1 MSRIAIVGGH
11 GQVARHL
18 LVELRRS
25 EHTPVAL
32 VRKEEYRD
40 ELESRGA
47 EVRLLDIEQQDADAF
62 AAAFE
67 GCDAVVFAAGGG
79 PDGNLER
86 KRTVD
91 LEGSLKSIEGARMAG
106 IHRFVQVSAID
117 VDDPLPDDTGDV
129 WRAYVE
135 AKRDADAAL
144 RDSDLAW
151 TIIRPGRLTDEPAT
165 GLVALGAVAGARR
178 HPARRRRRRGGRRAR
193 LDRHRRAAVGPGV
206 RRHARRRGSA
216 TQRVRCR
223 RRRRAAAART
233 ASRAVSRRG
242 ESPAASATWPVRSSS
257 CFIHRTKSPAAS
269 SEWPST
275 SSRSSPSAQR

>member
-32 VRKEEYRD
+32 VRREEYRD

-91 LEGSLKSIEGARMAG
+91 LEGSLKSIEGARKTG
-106 IHRFVQVSAID
+106 IERFVQVSAIN
-117 VDDPLPDDTGDV
+117 VDDPLPADTSDV

-144 RDSDLAW
+144 RDSGLSW

-165 GLVALGAVAGARR
+165 GLVALGSSLG
-178 HPARRRRRRGGRRAR
+178 RGDIPRA
-193 LDRHRRAAVGPGV
+193 DVAAVV
-206 RRHARRRGSA
+206 
-216 TQRVRCR
+216 
-223 RRRRAAAART
+223 AAVIGLDDTVGRQWDLVSGDTPVAE
-233 ASRAVSRRG
+233 AVLL
-242 ESPAASATWPVRSSS
+242 
-257 CFIHRTKSPAAS
+257 
-269 SEWPST
+269 SE
-275 SSRSSPSAQR
+275 